1 MKYLTSNQL
10 NESQLA
16 QVFTLWN
23 NEYPS
28 DINHNSKEHLQ
39 QYISGLAKPNHT
51 LIEDGE
57 GKIIGWFFDFML
69 NEERWFGMIVSPT
82 HQGKG
87 YGKELIKRAK
97 NNYSELNAWIVCST
111 EYLKENGET
120 YNPPTEFYRK
130 MEFEIFPDLKFESN
144 LLKTIKIKWKKNITT
159 TTAPRKLR

>member
-10 NESQLA
+10 NELQLA

-28 DINHNSKEHLQ
+28 DINHNSKEDLLQ
-39 QYISGLAKPNHT
+39 YLSGLAKPNHT

-69 NEERWFGMIVSPT
+69 NEGRWFGMIVSST

-87 YGKELIKRAK
+87 YGKELIK
-97 NNYSELNAWIVCST
+97 EL
-111 EYLKENGET
+111 
-120 YNPPTEFYRK
+120 
-130 MEFEIFPDLKFESN
+130 
-144 LLKTIKIKWKKNITT
+144 KIIIQS
-159 TTAPRKLR
+159 